1 MFVYFK
7 VFSISDLRTAIHV
20 QVTVN
25 GFIFN
30 FITIK
35 YCLGGKIIAYRCA
48 LRASDLCAGQ
58 LCRRCN
64 FCNLSLFKQAN
75 DLAGTLKVAVFGL
88 FLKMAL

>member
-1 MFVYFK
+1 LYIFK
-7 VFSISDLRTAIHV
+7 KFSILGLHTAIHV

-30 FITIK
+30 FITIE
-35 YCLGGKIIAYRCA
+35 YCFVGKIITYRCA

-58 LCRRCN
+58 LSRRCN
-64 FCNLSLFKQAN
+64 FCNLSSSKQAN
-75 DLAGTLKVAVFGL
+75 DLAKTLKVAVFGL